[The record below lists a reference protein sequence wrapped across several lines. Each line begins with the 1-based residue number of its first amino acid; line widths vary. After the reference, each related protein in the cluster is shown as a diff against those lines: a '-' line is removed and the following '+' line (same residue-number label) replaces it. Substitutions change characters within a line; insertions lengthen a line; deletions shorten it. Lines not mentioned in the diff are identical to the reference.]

1 MLVIDSIP
9 LEPAHE
15 APGTQKFKGVWTPL
29 PTLEISECC
38 ESETAETPIPRLY
51 IRIQHDSVACM
62 TQRRPTSFDIA
73 ALAGVSQPTVS
84 RALSGS
90 ASVSEETRR
99 RVLEAAEQLHYK
111 VDKNASGLR
120 RQQSKTLALLFFEE
134 WPEDALI
141 NPFYLS
147 LVGPMVRRCAEH
159 GYDLL
164 ISFQQLSSDWH
175 VDYEDSRKAD
185 GIILLGYGDYL
196 EHRPRLER
204 LVARGAH
211 FVRWGSA
218 GEGSLGTT
226 VSSDN
231 EQGGFDAITHLLQ
244 QGRRKIAFVGTAGPG
259 FPEVHERWRGY
270 CRALRAAGIEPDERL
285 RADAAPDE
293 GEGRAAAERLL
304 ARGVEFDSIFA
315 ASDVAAIGAMHAL
328 QQAGRIVPQA
338 VAIVGFDDIPA
349 ASLASP
355 PLTTVTQDAHHA
367 AEALVDALIESIETG
382 SARDRVLPVRL
393 TVRESSISH

>member
-1 MLVIDSIP
+1 
-9 LEPAHE
+9 
-15 APGTQKFKGVWTPL
+15 
-29 PTLEISECC
+29 
-38 ESETAETPIPRLY
+38 
-51 IRIQHDSVACM
+51 M

-84 RALSGS
+84 RALSGNP
-90 ASVSEETRR
+90 SVSEETRR

-120 RQQSKTLALLFFEE
+120 RQHSKTLALLFFEE
-134 WPEDALI
+134 WPDGALI

-196 EHRPRLER
+196 EYRPRLEQ

-211 FVRWGSA
+211 FVRWGTG
-218 GEGSLGTT
+218 GESTLGTT
-226 VSSDN
+226 ISSDN
-231 EQGGFDAITHLLQ
+231 EQGGFDATTHLLQ
-244 QGRRKIAFVGTAGPG
+244 GGRRKIAFIGTAGPG
-259 FPEVHERWRGY
+259 FPEVQERWRGY
-270 CRALRAAGIEPDERL
+270 CRALHAAGIEPDEKL
-285 RADAAPDE
+285 HVDAAPDE
-293 GEGRAAAERLL
+293 SEGRAAAMQLL
-304 ARGVEFDSIFA
+304 ERGVDFDAVFA
-315 ASDVAAIGAMHAL
+315 ASDVAAIGALHAL
-328 QQAGRIVPQA
+328 QQAGRGVPETA
-338 VAIVGFDDIPA
+338 VVGFDDIPA
-349 ASLASP
+349 ACLASP
-355 PLTTVTQDAHHA
+355 PLTTITQDSRQA
-367 AEALVDALIESIETG
+367 AEALIDTLLESIETG

-393 TVRESSISH
+393 TVRQSS

>member
-1 MLVIDSIP
+1 M
-9 LEPAHE
+9 
-15 APGTQKFKGVWTPL
+15 
-29 PTLEISECC
+29 
-38 ESETAETPIPRLY
+38 
-51 IRIQHDSVACM
+51 M
-62 TQRRPTSFDIA
+62 QRRPTSFDIA

-84 RALSGS
+84 RALSGNP
-90 ASVSEETRR
+90 SVSEETRR
-99 RVLEAAEQLHYK
+99 RVLAAAEQLHYK

-120 RQQSKTLALLFFEE
+120 RQHSKTLALLFFEE
-134 WPEDALI
+134 WPDGALI

-196 EHRPRLER
+196 EYRPRLEQ

-211 FVRWGSA
+211 FVRWGTG
-218 GEGSLGTT
+218 GEGQIGTT

-231 EQGGFDAITHLLQ
+231 EQGGFDAATHLLQ
-244 QGRRKIAFVGTAGPG
+244 QGCRRIAFIGTGGAA
-259 FPEVHERWRGY
+259 FPEVDERWRGF
-270 CRALRAAGIEPDERL
+270 CRALHAAGIEPDERL
-285 RADAAPDE
+285 RIDADPSEDH
-293 GEGRAAAERLL
+293 GRLAAEQLL
-304 ARGVEFDSIFA
+304 RRGGEFDAIFA

-328 QQAGRIVPQA
+328 QHTGREVPGS

-349 ASLASP
+349 ARLASP
-355 PLTTVTQDAHHA
+355 ALTTITQDARQA
-367 AEALVDALIESIETG
+367 AEALIDTLLEAIERG
-382 SARDRVLPVRL
+382 SAKDKVLPVRL
-393 TVRESSISH
+393 TVRESSLRPADHHQAA

>member
-1 MLVIDSIP
+1 
-9 LEPAHE
+9 
-15 APGTQKFKGVWTPL
+15 
-29 PTLEISECC
+29 
-38 ESETAETPIPRLY
+38 
-51 IRIQHDSVACM
+51 M

-90 ASVSEETRR
+90 PSVSEETRR

-120 RQQSKTLALLFFEE
+120 RQHSNTLALLFFEE
-134 WPEDALI
+134 GPDTALL

-164 ISFQQLSSDWH
+164 ISIQQLSSDWH

-185 GIILLGYGDYL
+185 GILLLGYGDYL
-196 EHRPRLER
+196 QYRPKLEQ

-218 GEGSLGTT
+218 EGSLGTT
-226 VSSDN
+226 VSSNN
-231 EQGGFDAITHLLQ
+231 EQGGFDATTHLLQ
-244 QGRRKIAFVGTAGPG
+244 QGRRNIAFVGTAGAG
-259 FPEVHERWRGY
+259 YPEVDERWRGY
-270 CRALRAAGIEPDERL
+270 CRALRAAGIAPDESL

-293 GEGRAAAERLL
+293 SEGRTAAEQLL
-304 ARGVEFDSIFA
+304 KRGVRFDAIFA
-315 ASDVAAIGAMHAL
+315 ASDVAAVGAMHAL
-328 QQAGRIVPQA
+328 QHAGRKVPEEVA
-338 VAIVGFDDIPA
+338 VVGFDDIPA
-349 ASLASP
+349 ASLSSP
-355 PLTTVTQDAHHA
+355 PLTTITQDAHHV
-367 AEALVDALIESIETG
+367 AEALVDALIESIQTG
-382 SARDRVLPVRL
+382 SAKDRVLPVRL
-393 TVRESSISH
+393 TVRESTS